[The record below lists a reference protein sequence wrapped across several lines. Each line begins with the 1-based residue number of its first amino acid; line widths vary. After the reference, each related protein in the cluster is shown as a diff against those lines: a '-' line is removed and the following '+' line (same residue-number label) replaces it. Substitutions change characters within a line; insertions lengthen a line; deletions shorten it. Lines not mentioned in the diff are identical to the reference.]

1 MISQTNLSILLH
13 FKIQLTIYDSLKLI
27 TNVFFGVKNDL
38 KKKKWKYIFTEYFRM
53 IN

>member
-38 KKKKWKYIFTEYFRM
+38 KKKKNGNTFLLNTLE
-53 IN
+53 